1 MLWCPFNF
9 LPTPRLDVNLLT
21 VPSLDLSG
29 RYEVKSEW
37 EHRAGAG
44 GTGERHLVAGVAGT
58 ESCYLKQSVMY
69 NNTDWTA
76 SKVADTRVMLQYL
89 SDRMYDEVGL

>member
-1 MLWCPFNF
+1 MGY
-9 LPTPRLDVNLLT
+9 PRWWSVLAIWK
-21 VPSLDLSG
+21 G
-29 RYEVKSEW
+29 RGG
-37 EHRAGAG
+37 AGAG
-44 GTGERHLVAGVAGT
+44 GAGERHLVAGVAGT

-76 SKVADTRVMLQYL
+76 STVADTRVMLQYL